1 MPRTRNQALRL
12 HLTRLENRTVPDA
25 TASFAAGVLTV
36 TGDAGVV
43 DDDLSVEL
51 VAGKIKVFKNAT
63 TAHDALPI
71 ANEPAKG
78 LRQTALTQIIVNAGD
93 GNDTVFISAAIK
105 KPAELHGGSGNDN
118 LTGGSGN
125 DLIFGDDGVD
135 SLNGGKGNDTITGG
149 NGDGVLQGDVIIG
162 GDGNDSLTGG
172 PQDDEIYGGAGDDTI
187 NAGDG
192 DDHIR
197 GDDPAAKKGGNDVIN
212 GEGGDDII
220 AAGKGNDLVNG
231 GDGNDTVEAGDGNDT
246 VTGGADFD
254 LAFTG
259 PDDLG
264 AGAADADVIYGG
276 AGNDSLVGG
285 WGNDLL
291 YGEAGNDTLTG
302 GVGQDVLSGGLG
314 QDKLIGHGVTGGN
327 SGSPTDEGNFDTY
340 KDEFDLTKPVLG
352 KAASVKD
359 IAPTELAIQPVLAGF
374 AAVANNQTNFNIASR
389 IRYLGDGDYLVK
401 LGKSDEIN
409 PDPSSPNPFG
419 WVPVHFDGTWTDN
432 DPRPSAQ
439 ERLPK
444 ARDSREFWP
453 ILLDRA
459 IATSFNAS
467 YDPLS
472 YYTQTDYEN
481 LDVRLTQPEAVV
493 EELTG
498 AGSTTFALSP
508 SPPAGFTVND
518 IKSDVAFG
526 KWVTVTASGS
536 PGLGLQADQ
545 AYAVVAVKTGKKGN
559 FITLYNPSGFD
570 KGTSPLGTIDVGKAA
585 DDGFITL
592 SETDFFA
599 NFVTG
604 YVNA

>member
-1 MPRTRNQALRL
+1 MFRNMSDSVRLRVTL
-12 HLTRLENRTVPDA
+12 IEDRTVPDA

-43 DDDLSVEL
+43 NDDLSVEL
-51 VAGKIKVFKNAT
+51 VAGRVKVFKNAT
-63 TAHDALPI
+63 TSHDALPI

-78 LRQTALTQIIVNAGD
+78 LRQKALTKIVVDAGD

-105 KPAELHGGSGNDN
+105 KRAELHGGNGNDN

-135 SLNGGKGNDTITGG
+135 SLNGGKGNDTISGG
-149 NGDGVLQGDVIIG
+149 NGDGFLQGDVIIG

-172 PQDDEIYGGAGDDTI
+172 PQDDEIFGGAGNDTIHGGAGDD
-187 NAGDG
+187 
-192 DDHIR
+192 HLR
-197 GDDPAAKKGGNDVIN
+197 GDDPAAKKGGNDVIF
-212 GEGGDDII
+212 GEDGDDII
-220 AAGKGNDLVNG
+220 TGGKGNDSLDGGNGNDTIEG
-231 GDGNDTVEAGDGNDT
+231 GDGNDTIV
-246 VTGGADFD
+246 GGADFD
-254 LAFTG
+254 LNFTG
-259 PDDLG
+259 PDEMG

-285 WGNDLL
+285 WGNDQLH
-291 YGEAGNDTLTG
+291 GEAGNDTLKG
-302 GVGQDVLSGGLG
+302 GVGQDLLSGGLG
-314 QDKLIGHGVTGGN
+314 QDTFIGDGVTGGN

-340 KDEFDLTKPVLG
+340 KDEFDLTKPILG
-352 KAASVKD
+352 KSASVKD
-359 IAPTELAIQPVLAGF
+359 IAPTELAIQPVLAGL
-374 AAVANNQTNFNIASR
+374 AAVANNQTNFNIAGR

-439 ERLPK
+439 ERFPN

-453 ILLDRA
+453 ILFDRA

-472 YYTQTDYEN
+472 YYTQADYEN
-481 LDVRLTQPEAVV
+481 LDARLTHPEAVV
-493 EELTG
+493 EEVTG
-498 AGSTTFALSP
+498 AGSTIFALSP

-518 IKSDVAFG
+518 IKTDLALG
-526 KWVTVTASGS
+526 KWLTVTASGS

-545 AYAVVAVKTGKKGN
+545 AYAITNVKTGKKGN

-570 KGTSPLGTIDVGKAA
+570 KGTSPLGTIDIGKPA

-592 SETDFFA
+592 SESDFFA

-604 YVNA
+604 NVNA